1 MSSIQQVSVD
11 NMVEINTAGTIID
24 NAWLWRADHDVS
36 GNGGAPVSGRK
47 NPVQTGLIVNGEF
60 VRAYGL
66 MSEHTLGDLVQWNG
80 NYGETY
86 FF

>member
-1 MSSIQQVSVD
+1 LLLKIGTDANLPSQPVETPIVLSDIFCRVGGANMSSIQQVSVD

-47 NPVQTGLIVNGEF
+47 NPV
-60 VRAYGL
+60 
-66 MSEHTLGDLVQWNG
+66 
-80 NYGETY
+80 
-86 FF
+86 